1 MDQSVQFDLNLIH
14 RYDKS
19 GPRYTSYP
27 TALELHEGFT
37 ATDYQQQIA
46 LSNQRGGPLSLY
58 FHIPFCD
65 TVCYYC
71 ACNKIITKNRE
82 HAEPYLENL
91 FKELAMQGALF
102 DRQRTVN
109 QLHWGGGTPTF
120 LDYEQMSRLMAATR
134 QHFNLKDDDSGEYSI
149 EIDPRATNKQ
159 TIQQLRQLGFNRIS
173 LGVQDFD
180 VDVQRAVNRMQSE
193 AETFAVLEA
202 ARKEGFRSTSIDLIY
217 GLPKQSVTS
226 FAITLDKI
234 LTVSPDR
241 FSIFNYAHLPAR
253 FKTQR
258 QINTADMPSAAVKL
272 DILQMII
279 QRLLDEGY
287 VYIGM
292 DHFAKPDDELAVAQR
307 ENKLYR
313 NFQGY
318 STHSDCD
325 LIGLGITS
333 IGRVAD
339 SYIQNAKDLASYDA
353 LINQGTLPVYK
364 GLILNDDDKLRRAV
378 ITQLICHFNLP
389 YAQIEQDFNIH
400 FKTYF
405 NDELNALTSMQDDGL
420 LSIEAAGIRV
430 SASGRL
436 LIRNI
441 CMVFDHYIT
450 TNAQQFSK
458 VI

>member
-1 MDQSVQFDLNLIH
+1 MDQSVKFDIDLIH

-27 TALELHEGFT
+27 TALELHDGFT
-37 ATDYQQQIA
+37 EPDYQQQIQ
-46 LSNQRGGPLSLY
+46 LSNARGGPLSLY

-82 HAEPYLENL
+82 HAEPYLANL
-91 FKELAMQGALF
+91 FKEIAIQGALF
-102 DRQRTVN
+102 DKQRTVN

-120 LDYEQMSRLMAATR
+120 LDFSQMSRLMETTR
-134 QHFNLKDDDSGEYSI
+134 KNFNLKDDDSGEYSI
-149 EIDPRATNKQ
+149 EIDPRATDNN
-159 TIQQLRQLGFNRIS
+159 TIKQLRELGFNRIS

-180 VDVQRAVNRMQSE
+180 PAVQQAVNRIQSE
-193 AETFAVLEA
+193 TETFTILES
-202 ARKEGFRSTSIDLIY
+202 ARKLGFRSTNIDLIY
-217 GLPKQSVTS
+217 GLPLQTVAS
-226 FAITLDKI
+226 FKITLDKI
-234 LTVSPDR
+234 LSVEPER
-241 FSIFNYAHLPAR
+241 FSIFNYAHLPTR

-258 QINTADMPSAAVKL
+258 QINAKDMPSAEVKL

-279 QRLLDEGY
+279 QQLLGAGY
-287 VYIGM
+287 IYIGM
-292 DHFAKPDDELAVAQR
+292 DHFAKPDDELVIAQR

-333 IGRVAD
+333 IGRIAD
-339 SYIQNAKDLASYDA
+339 SYVQNVKDLADYDN
-353 LINQGTLPVYK
+353 LIGQDKLPIFK
-364 GLILNDDDKLRRAV
+364 GFVLNEADSLRRAV
-378 ITQLICHFNLP
+378 ITQLICHFSLTFKE
-389 YAQIEQDFNIH
+389 IEEQFSIQFSH
-400 FKTYF
+400 YF
-405 NDELNALTSMQDDGL
+405 SDELAILTAMQADGL
-420 LSIEAAGIRV
+420 LVIDDKSIQVLAA
-430 SASGRL
+430 GRL

-441 CMVFDHYIT
+441 CMVFDSYLNVST
-450 TNAQQFSK
+450 KQFSK

>member
-1 MDQSVQFDLNLIH
+1 MDQSVKFDLDLIN

-27 TALELHEGFT
+27 TALELHDGFGEQ
-37 ATDYQQQIA
+37 DYKQQIA
-46 LSNQRGGPLSLY
+46 LSNERGGPLSLY

-82 HAEPYLENL
+82 HAEPYLANL
-91 FKELAMQGALF
+91 FKEIALQGALF
-102 DRQRTVN
+102 DNKRTVN

-120 LDYEQMSRLMAATR
+120 LDYAQMSRLMSATR
-134 QHFNLKDDDSGEYSI
+134 EHFNLKDDDSGEYSI
-149 EIDPRATNKQ
+149 EIDPRATDDH
-159 TIQQLRQLGFNRIS
+159 TIKQLRELGFNRIS

-180 VDVQRAVNRMQSE
+180 PAVQQAVNRIQSE
-193 AETFAVLEA
+193 AQTFAVLES

-217 GLPKQSVTS
+217 GLPLQTVAS
-226 FAITLDKI
+226 FSRTLDKI
-234 LTVSPDR
+234 LSVEPDR

-258 QINTADMPSAAVKL
+258 QINEADMPSAEVKL
-272 DILQMII
+272 DILQMIM
-279 QRLLDEGY
+279 QRLQEAGY

-292 DHFAKPDDELAVAQR
+292 DHFAKPDDELAIAQR

-339 SYIQNAKDLASYDA
+339 SYIQNVKDLVAYDA
-353 LINQGTLPVYK
+353 RIAKGELPIFK
-364 GLILNDDDKLRRAV
+364 GFVLNNDDRLRRAV
-378 ITQLICHFNLP
+378 ITQLICHFSLSF
-389 YAQIEQDFNIH
+389 AQIEQQYNIQ
-400 FKTYF
+400 FKDYF
-405 NDELNALTSMQDDGL
+405 SQELQTLQAMQTDGL
-420 LSIEAAGIRV
+420 LTIDDKGIYV
-430 SASGRL
+430 LTAGRL

-441 CMVFDHYIT
+441 CMTFDRYLST
-450 TNAQQFSK
+450 KTQQFSK